1 MTKKLTALALALILA
16 LSMTAVGYA
25 EEDQVTIN
33 LWHRWSSGTE
43 AALMDVIAGF
53 EAANPNIHVE
63 VTAKSG
69 EYFALLQSI
78 DVYKRQRL
86 RRDIF
91 LR

>member
-33 LWHRWSSGTE
+33 LVAPLERGTE
-43 AALMDVIAGF
+43 AALMEVIEGF

-69 EYFALLQSI
+69 EYFACCSP
-78 DVYKRQRL
+78 
-86 RRDIF
+86 
-91 LR
+91 